1 MLTSTVRNHHYFHS
15 AREQIYQLSQMA
27 ITMAV
32 ELRLGP
38 PEESLKDILVQHRE
52 TFESSVYNENYFFIV
67 ENMRTFV
74 ACYYI
79 SSW

>member
-1 MLTSTVRNHHYFHS
+1 
-15 AREQIYQLSQMA
+15 
-27 ITMAV
+27 MAV

-38 PEESLKDILVQHRE
+38 PEESLKDILIQHRE
-52 TFESSVYNENYFFIV
+52 TFESSVYNENYFSTV
-67 ENMRTFV
+67 ENMRAFV